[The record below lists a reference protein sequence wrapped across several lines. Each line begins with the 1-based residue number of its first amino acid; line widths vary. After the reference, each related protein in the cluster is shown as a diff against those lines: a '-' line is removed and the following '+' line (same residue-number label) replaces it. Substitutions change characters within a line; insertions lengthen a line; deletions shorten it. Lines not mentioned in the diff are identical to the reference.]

1 MKCVSALVTLFAS
14 CTLVVNAFVSTAPQR
29 QQRDHFV
36 LAASTSGDNFLKT
49 TFTTVG
55 ALLLSSLVILD
66 DASAI
71 DLGSSELMAARSGGR
86 GGGRASMSRPMP
98 RASPSRSYSAPVS
111 RGATY
116 IAPTRI
122 YQRPIIMSPFGYSPF
137 GYGGGGFGGFG
148 LGYGLGAMGRGGG
161 GGVNQQVQYEQQK
174 DLAQT
179 TAELEITKQKEADLE
194 QRIKAL
200 ESGGAV
206 QPAQVAPALV
216 DPAVSQ

>member
-14 CTLVVNAFVSTAPQR
+14 CTLLANAFVSTAPQR

-86 GGGRASMSRPMP
+86 GGGRAMSRPML
-98 RASPSRSYSAPVS
+98 RASPSRSYSAPAS

-116 IAPTRI
+116 MAPTRV
-122 YQRPIIMSPFGYSPF
+122 YSSPIIMSPFGYSPF

-148 LGYGLGAMGRGGG
+148 LGYGLGAMGGNRG

-179 TAELEITKQKEADLE
+179 TAELEVAKQKEADLE

-206 QPAQVAPALV
+206 QPAQVAPA
-216 DPAVSQ
+216 VSQ